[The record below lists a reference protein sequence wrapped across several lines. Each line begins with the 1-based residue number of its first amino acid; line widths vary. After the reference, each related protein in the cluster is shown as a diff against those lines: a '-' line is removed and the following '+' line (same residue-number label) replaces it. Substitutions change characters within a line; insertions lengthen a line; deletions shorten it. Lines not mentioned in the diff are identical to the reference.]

1 MFKLNEKSYQFLK
14 WTVILLLPATSC
26 LYASLGKIWGFPY
39 IDQITGTL
47 MAVQVFLGTIFG
59 ISCATYSGDTPA
71 PTIEPVPCVES
82 IQEGPIEFVEEP
94 IEEPVIEKHAKKD
107 DVVSLETTAVQSK
120 INSNIN
126 RA

>member
-1 MFKLNEKSYQFLK
+1 
-14 WTVILLLPATSC
+14 
-26 LYASLGKIWGFPY
+26 
-39 IDQITGTL
+39 

-59 ISCATYSGDTPA
+59 ISCATYSGDTPT

-82 IQEGPIEFVEEP
+82 IQEEPIEELVEEP

-126 RA
+126 RV